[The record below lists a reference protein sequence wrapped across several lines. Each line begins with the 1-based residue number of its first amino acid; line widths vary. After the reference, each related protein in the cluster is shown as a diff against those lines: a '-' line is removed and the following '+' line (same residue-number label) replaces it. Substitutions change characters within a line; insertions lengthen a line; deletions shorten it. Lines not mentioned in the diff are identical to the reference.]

1 MLLDKGQTIHAF
13 WSSFG
18 WPAYDEGTVPDD
30 AAYPRITYNVVLDE
44 LDHPVAMYAS
54 LWDRTNDWKSV
65 SVKAAQI
72 SDAITKLWPPAI
84 AFDGGRLYITKGS
97 PFAQR
102 MVDED
107 DMVRRIYIN
116 IGAEFFSAT

>member
-1 MLLDKGQTIHAF
+1 MDKAQTIQAF

-30 AAYPRITYNVVLDE
+30 ATYPRITYNVVEDE
-44 LDHPVAMYAS
+44 LDRPVSMYAS
-54 LWDRTNDWKSV
+54 LWDRGTSWYNV
-65 SVKAAQI
+65 SVKSSQI
-72 SDAITKLWPPAI
+72 ADALNKMHPPAI
-84 AFDGGRLYITKGS
+84 QFDGGRVYITKGT

-107 DMVRRIYIN
+107 DMVRRIYLN
-116 IGAEFFSAT
+116 ITTEYFSAS